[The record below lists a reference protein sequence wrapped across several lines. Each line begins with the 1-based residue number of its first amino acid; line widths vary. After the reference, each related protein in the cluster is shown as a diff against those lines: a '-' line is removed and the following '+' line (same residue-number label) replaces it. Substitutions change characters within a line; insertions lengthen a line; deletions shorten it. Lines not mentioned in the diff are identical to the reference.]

1 MSAAVTQKGGR
12 AWVYGDN
19 VDTDMLA
26 PGMYMKKSIEEIATH
41 CLEALDPG
49 FAKGVRP
56 GDVLVGGENFGMG
69 SSREQ
74 AAQALV
80 QLGVAA
86 VIAKS
91 FSGLYLRN
99 ALNLGLM
106 ALECSQC
113 GRIGKG
119 ELLVVDPEK
128 GHINNLTTGERYACE
143 PIPPHLV
150 AMIRDGGL
158 VPHLEKKLKGGKT

>member
-1 MSAAVTQKGGR
+1 MSAAAAQKGGR

-26 PGMYMKKSIEEIATH
+26 PGTYMKKPIEEIATH

-74 AAQALV
+74 AAQAPV

-106 ALECSQC
+106 ALECAQC
-113 GRIGKG
+113 GRIRKG

-143 PIPPHLV
+143 PIPSHLV

-158 VPHLEKKLKGGKT
+158 VPHLEKKLKGGKP

>member
-1 MSAAVTQKGGR
+1 MSTTVTQKGGR

-26 PGMYMKKSIEEIATH
+26 PGTYMKKPIEEIATH
-41 CLEALDPG
+41 CLEALDPN
-49 FAKGVRP
+49 FAKNVQQ
-56 GDVLVGGENFGMG
+56 GDVLVAGDNFGMG

-80 QLGVAA
+80 QLGVTA

-91 FSGLYLRN
+91 FAGLYFRN
-99 ALNLGLM
+99 AVNLGLM
-106 ALECSQC
+106 VLECGQVD
-113 GRIGKG
+113 RIHSG
-119 ELLVVDPEK
+119 ERLVVDPEK
-128 GHINNLTTGERYACE
+128 GRIDNLTTGERFTCE

-150 AMIRDGGL
+150 EMIRDGGL
-158 VPHLEKKLKGGKT
+158 VPHLEKKLKSKKP